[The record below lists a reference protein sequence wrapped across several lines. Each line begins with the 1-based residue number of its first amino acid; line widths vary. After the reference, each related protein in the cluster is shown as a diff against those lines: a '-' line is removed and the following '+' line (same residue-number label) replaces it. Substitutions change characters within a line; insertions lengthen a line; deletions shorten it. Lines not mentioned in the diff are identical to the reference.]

1 MSYQLGVDVGTTFSA
16 AAVHR
21 DGRAAIATLGG
32 RAPSIPSVVL
42 LREDGTYLTGDAAE
56 RRAASEPERVVR
68 EFKRRLGDSTPII
81 MGGVPHSAESLTAKL
96 LGAMVDKVV
105 EGEGARPD
113 KVVVTRPANWGEF
126 KIDLMSQAAS
136 LAGIDP
142 DVLDFIT
149 EPEAAAISY
158 AAQERVAQGEI
169 IAVYDLGGGTFD
181 AAVLERTTA
190 SFKIIGRP
198 EGIERLGGIDFSA
211 AVFGHVSNSLGDA
224 LTELDPADPA
234 ALAAVARLRRDC
246 VEAKEALSSDTDAVI
261 PVMLPTRQTE
271 VRITR
276 SEFEGLIRPSLL
288 DTIGAMERA
297 IASADLAMEDVTRI
311 LLVGGSSRIPLVAQM
326 VSSQLARPVAVDTH
340 PKHTVAV
347 GAAFAAG
354 GILEEIDA
362 IEQTGRIP
370 ANMVAGP
377 DLDPINLD
385 SDSDGGAPVGAGDD
399 EAGMGFV
406 AGQTRISDRPLP
418 GPQLFQTPDSVVDKP
433 GAKAEPVT
441 PPNIA
446 RPDGG
451 SATPSPRPQKARPVT
466 SPGLAP
472 PPMSPPN
479 HGGGSPGG
487 QGIGAQRPQ
496 KAERVQFPG
505 EPPPKAQ
512 PVVGGIG
519 KPPGVNPPG
528 VGPHR
533 GAGHA
538 PNPLAGAGGP
548 RQGSAGPLQGVSGA
562 AHGHGRPPG
571 LASNQAGGGSG
582 GSSALL
588 WLAVLAVVI
597 AVLVLV
603 AVLAT

>member
-81 MGGVPHSAESLTAKL
+81 VGGAPHSAESLTAKL
-96 LGAMVDKVV
+96 LGAIVDKVA
-105 EGEGARPD
+105 EGEGGRPD

-126 KIDLMSQAAS
+126 KIDLLSQAAR

-211 AVFGHVSNSLGDA
+211 AVFAHVGNSLGDA

-261 PVMLPTRQTE
+261 PVLLPSLQTE

-276 SEFEGLIRPSLL
+276 AEFEGLIRPSLL
-288 DTIGAMERA
+288 DTVGAMERA

-362 IEQTGRIP
+362 IEQTGQIP
-370 ANMVAGP
+370 AKMIPGP
-377 DLDPINLD
+377 DLDPAKLD
-385 SDSDGGAPVGAGDD
+385 GDSAAAGSAGVDDD

-418 GPQLFQTPDSVVDKP
+418 GPQLVQTPDSVVNTP
-433 GAKAEPVT
+433 AAKAEPVT
-441 PPNIA
+441 PPDVG
-446 RPDGG
+446 RPGG
-451 SATPSPRPQKARPVT
+451 PGGPGSQRPQKARPVT
-466 SPGLAP
+466 SPGIAP
-472 PPMSPPN
+472 PPMTPPN
-479 HGGGSPGG
+479 RAGAAAGLGG
-487 QGIGAQRPQ
+487 QRPQ

-512 PVVGGIG
+512 PVVGPGQPPPQVA
-519 KPPGVNPPG
+519 PPGVARPGG
-528 VGPHR
+528 VGQ
-533 GAGHA
+533 A
-538 PNPLAGAGGP
+538 PNPLHGVGP
-548 RQGSAGPLQGVSGA
+548 LHGSAGPLRGA
-562 AHGHGRPPG
+562 VGGAQSHGRPPG
-571 LASNQAGGGSG
+571 PVQGADTGGSG
-582 GSSALL
+582 GNSALL
-588 WLAVLAVVI
+588 WVAVLAVII

-603 AVLAT
+603 AVLAN

>member
-16 AAVHR
+16 AAIHR

-68 EFKRRLGDSTPII
+68 EFKRRLGDSTPLIV
-81 MGGVPHSAESLTAKL
+81 GGAPHSAESLTAKL
-96 LGAMVDKVV
+96 LGAIVDKVV

-126 KIDLMSQAAS
+126 KIDLLSQAAR

-198 EGIERLGGIDFSA
+198 EGIERLGGIDFNA
-211 AVFGHVSNSLGDA
+211 AVFAHVSNSLGDA
-224 LTELDPADPA
+224 LTDLDPNDPA

-261 PVMLPTRQTE
+261 PVLLPNRQTE

-288 DTIGAMERA
+288 DTVGAMERA
-297 IASADLAMEDVTRI
+297 VASADLALDDVTRI

-370 ANMVAGP
+370 AKMIPGP
-377 DLDPINLD
+377 DLDPANLD
-385 SDSDGGAPVGAGDD
+385 EGGAGGGPDGGGDD
-399 EAGMGFV
+399 EAGVGFV

-418 GPQLFQTPDSVVDKP
+418 GPQLFQTPDSLVVE
-433 GAKAEPVT
+433 EPAPKVRADT
-441 PPNIA
+441 PPA
-446 RPDGG
+446 HVDGRGGGAGRP
-451 SATPSPRPQKARPVT
+451 AQRPQKARPVT

-472 PPMSPPN
+472 PPMTAHN
-479 HGGGSPGG
+479 AGGGGAAGLGG
-487 QGIGAQRPQ
+487 QRPQ

-512 PVVGGIG
+512 PVVGAGQ
-519 KPPGVNPPG
+519 PPQHGAPPVHG
-528 VGPHR
+528 QPGGLGQP
-533 GAGHA
+533 GN
-538 PNPLAGAGGP
+538 NPL
-548 RQGSAGPLQGVSGA
+548 QGSAGPLQGVGGA
-562 AHGHGRPPG
+562 AQGHGPPG
-571 LASNQAGGGSG
+571 FNQQVDTGGGG
-582 GSSALL
+582 NSALL
-588 WLAVLAVVI
+588 WAAVLAVVV

-603 AVLAT
+603 AVLAS